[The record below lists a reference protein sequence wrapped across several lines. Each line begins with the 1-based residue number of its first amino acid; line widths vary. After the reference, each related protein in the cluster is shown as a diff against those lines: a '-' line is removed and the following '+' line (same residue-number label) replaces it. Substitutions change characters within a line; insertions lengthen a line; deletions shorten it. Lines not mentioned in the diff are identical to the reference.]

1 MKSSTT
7 PTASVLS
14 HPIQKWVG
22 HGHDSDFVHFI
33 TGTLTIED
41 AATTTLSD
49 VRILAGAH
57 VQLTATS
64 AQAALMVLGGTNAT
78 AGIYVSEVINGSFT
92 VTHDA
97 DNAHTAATFDYVVF
111 NTVY

>member
-1 MKSSTT
+1 MTSSTT

-14 HPIQKWVG
+14 HPIQKWPG

-33 TGTLTIED
+33 SGTLTLAD
-41 AATTTLSD
+41 ASTTVLSD
-49 VRILAGAH
+49 SRILSGAH

-64 AQAALMVLGGTNAT
+64 LVAAKVVNGTAPFGN
-78 AGIYVSEVINGSFT
+78 GIYVSEVADGTFT

-97 DNAHTAATFDYVVF
+97 DGTGVSATFDYVVF